1 MVASAPDAANYDPVN
16 HSTVAL
22 AMETMYG
29 YTAYFPDND
38 PRLVTPPVHN
48 YHWRYCHSLTDK
60 PYTDTHI
67 DVKIDTFFIF

>member
-1 MVASAPDAANYDPVN
+1 MVASAPDAADYNPVN

-38 PRLVTPPVHN
+38 PRLILPVHN
-48 YHWRYCHSLTDK
+48 A
-60 PYTDTHI
+60 
-67 DVKIDTFFIF
+67 

>member
-1 MVASAPDAANYDPVN
+1 MVASAPDAADYNPVN

-38 PRLVTPPVHN
+38 QRLILYVLDA
-48 YHWRYCHSLTDK
+48 CS
-60 PYTDTHI
+60 
-67 DVKIDTFFIF
+67 